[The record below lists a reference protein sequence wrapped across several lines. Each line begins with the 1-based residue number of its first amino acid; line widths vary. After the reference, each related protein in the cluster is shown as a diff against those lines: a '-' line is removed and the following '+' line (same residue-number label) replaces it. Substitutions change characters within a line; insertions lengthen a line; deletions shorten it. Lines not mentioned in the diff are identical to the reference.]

1 MSLLQRL
8 CWPCIAVGST
18 TYFLAAAALAADA
31 YAGRPMEW
39 RDLALAAIALVAA
52 LIGAYV
58 KGQQSRIDGIEK
70 KLDELNDTVLRH
82 HPNRDGVKEV
92 IAAANA
98 TVDLR
103 LCSVENAVRA
113 VHRRLDNL
121 RVPPVHNQ
129 ADYSRHEDN
138 GN

>member
-1 MSLLQRL
+1 MPLLQRL

-18 TYFLAAAALAADA
+18 TYFLAAAAIAADA
-31 YAGRPMEW
+31 AQGRSLDW

-58 KGQQSRIDGIEK
+58 KGQQSR
-70 KLDELNDTVLRH
+70 LDTLENKFTQLNNTILQH
-82 HPNRDGVKEV
+82 HPNRDGVKEA

-103 LCSVENAVRA
+103 LCSVERAVRA
-113 VHRRLDNL
+113 VHRRLDTL
-121 RVPPVHNQ
+121 RIPAVHNGLYEPP
-129 ADYSRHEDN
+129 DD